1 MRHFLFAALSFKT
14 SVNQGFKGVAR
25 AGLEKMGQI
34 VSKQPVRVEKSLICG
49 TNEKCVGV
57 GREDDTVEESQDGNF
72 IETKLEEGLVVRKNV
87 DVY

>member
-14 SVNQGFKGVAR
+14 SVNQGFEGVAR
-25 AGLEKMGQI
+25 AGLEEIGKI

-57 GREDDTVEESQDGNF
+57 GREDDTTVESRDGDF
-72 IETKLEEGLVVRKNV
+72 IETKLAEGLVVRKKV
-87 DVY
+87 DV